1 MTYKFGEWD
10 HEPDTQAS
18 SSRAGWPPR
27 KTTAI
32 GLLDPEVP
40 SRRQGPLFPIS
51 AMVLMRICA
60 TVILVGMLVGI
71 FLLFLPRH

>member
-18 SSRAGWPPR
+18 SSRGGGPPR